1 MKRNA
6 SAGST
11 TVAILLILS
20 ILILTFVTLYLFMA
34 RTWWFPK
41 SITVLG
47 DEIDAQFVRTMIIC
61 GVVFTVSQLALAW
74 AILRYRDTGGRA
86 TYSHGNNTME
96 VLWTVATAI
105 MFIGL
110 GIYARS
116 SWAEMHFRGA
126 QPGAVQIHVMAQQF
140 AWNFHYPGAD
150 GQFGKS
156 IFKKVNNSGTD
167 PFSLDESD
175 PAYADDVVTAVIG
188 VPVNEEIEL
197 TLLAKDVIHSFFV
210 RELRIKQDLV
220 PGMKIPIHFTA
231 NEVGDYELACFELC
245 GLGHQR
251 MRSFLK
257 VMPRP
262 DYEKWLAGQKAEE

>member
-1 MKRNA
+1 MKRKA

-11 TVAILLILS
+11 TVAVLLV
-20 ILILTFVTLYLFMA
+20 LTIVVLTLATIYLFVA

-41 SITVLG
+41 SITDIG
-47 DEIDAQFVRTMIIC
+47 HDIDAQFVRTMIIC
-61 GVVFTVSQLALAW
+61 GIVFAASQFGLAW
-74 AILRYRDTGGRA
+74 VILRYRDRGGRA
-86 TYSHGNNTME
+86 VYSHGNNTME
-96 VLWTVATAI
+96 VLWTAATAV

-110 GIYARS
+110 GFYARN

-126 QPGAVQIHVMAQQF
+126 KPGSVQIHVMAQQF

-156 IFKKVNNSGTD
+156 IFKRVNNSGTD

-175 PAYADDVVTAVIG
+175 PAYADDVVTAVLA

-197 TLLAKDVIHSFFV
+197 TLYAKDVIHSFFV

-220 PGMKIPIHFTA
+220 PGMRIPIHFTA
-231 NEVGDYELACFELC
+231 KEAGDYELACFELC

-257 VMPRP
+257 VMARP
-262 DYEKWLAGQKAEE
+262 DYEKWLADQKAEE